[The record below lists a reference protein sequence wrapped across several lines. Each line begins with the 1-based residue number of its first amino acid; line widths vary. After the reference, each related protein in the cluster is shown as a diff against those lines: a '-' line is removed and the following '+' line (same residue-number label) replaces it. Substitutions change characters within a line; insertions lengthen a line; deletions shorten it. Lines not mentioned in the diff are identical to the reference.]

1 MIFQSPHHSVAIP
14 EISLTDYVLRRVD
27 ELGEKPAL
35 IDGPT
40 GRTYSYGQLRGYVN
54 RLAAGFAAHGVTKG
68 DVFAI
73 YSSNIPEYALAF
85 HAVASLG
92 ATTTMVPPLFTAEE
106 IIKQL
111 TNSRAKYLLTIPQLM
126 EKAREVAQA
135 SGVEKLFIVGEAEGA
150 TSLSSLLDYGDSCP
164 AVEINPSDDVAALPY
179 SSGTTGFP
187 KGVMLTHRNLV
198 AMLRLMEA
206 NDAFSQEDT
215 LICVVPMYHLYG
227 LHIVINLGLSEGATI
242 VTVPRYDLD
251 QFLQTL
257 DHYKVTVAPL
267 VPPIVLALSRA
278 EQLDDHDPFALRLIH
293 CGAATLA
300 DNIARACSARLSC
313 EIRYGY
319 GLTEVSPLSHASL
332 ADSTK
337 NAVGSVGYCLPN
349 TECKIVDYTTGVE
362 LGANHEGEIW
372 VRGPQVMKGYA
383 SNHEASAE
391 MINSEGWLRTG
402 DIGFCDA
409 SGQLFVVDRLK
420 ELIKTNGRQ
429 VAPAE
434 LEAILLTHA
443 LIADAAV
450 IPSPDEKAGEV
461 PKAFV
466 VLKGTASAEDIME
479 FIAARVAP
487 YKRIRR
493 VEFVSEIPRSPAGK
507 ILRRVLKDRER
518 RLLSR

>member
-1 MIFQSPHHSVAIP
+1 MIFKSPHPSVKIP
-14 EISLTDYVLRRVD
+14 EISLTDYVLRRAD

-35 IDGPT
+35 IDGPS

-92 ATTTMVPPLFTAEE
+92 SATTMVPPLFTAEE

-135 SGVEKLFIVGEAEGA
+135 SGVEKLFVVGEAEGA
-150 TSLSSLLDYGDSCP
+150 TSLSSLLDYGDSPP
-164 AVEINPSDDVAALPY
+164 AIQINPGEDVAALPY

-206 NDAFSQEDT
+206 NDAFSRDDT

-242 VTVPRYDLD
+242 VTIPRYDLD
-251 QFLQTL
+251 QFLDSL
-257 DHYKVTVAPL
+257 EHYKVTIAPL
-267 VPPIVLALSRA
+267 VPPLVLALSRA
-278 EQLDDHDPFALRLIH
+278 PQLDDHDLSALRLIH

-300 DNIARACSARLSC
+300 DNIACACSARLGC

-337 NAVGSVGYCLPN
+337 HAPGSVGYCLPN

-362 LGANHEGEIW
+362 LDANHEGEIW

-383 SNHEASAE
+383 GNHEATAE
-391 MINSEGWLRTG
+391 IINSEGWLRTG
-402 DIGFCDA
+402 DIGNCDA

-434 LEAILLTHA
+434 LEAMLLSHA
-443 LIADAAV
+443 SIADAAV
-450 IPSPDEKAGEV
+450 IPTPDEKAGEV

-466 VLKGTASAEDIME
+466 VLKGAASAEDIME

-493 VEFVSEIPRSPAGK
+493 VEFVSEIPKSPAGK
-507 ILRRVLKDRER
+507 ILRRVLKDRDR
-518 RLLSR
+518 RSLSR